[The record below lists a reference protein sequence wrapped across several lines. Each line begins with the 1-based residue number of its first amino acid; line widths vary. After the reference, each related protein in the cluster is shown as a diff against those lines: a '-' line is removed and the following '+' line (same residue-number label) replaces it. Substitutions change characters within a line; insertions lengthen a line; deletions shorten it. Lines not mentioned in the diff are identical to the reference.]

1 MVGHKQPVCHVQ
13 FSPDGRYIVSGSFDK
28 SLKLWD
34 GYTGKFMF
42 SFMGHVGAV
51 YNVSWSTDS
60 MYFVSASKDSTMKVW
75 DIKTRKLREDLPGHA
90 D

>member
-1 MVGHKQPVCHVQ
+1 
-13 FSPDGRYIVSGSFDK
+13 
-28 SLKLWD
+28 
-34 GYTGKFMF
+34 
-42 SFMGHVGAV
+42 MGHVGAV

-60 MYFVSASKDSTMKVW
+60 MYFVSASKDSTMKIW